1 MTLHLPG
8 HPTLIHLI
16 RHGEVEHAYHN
27 VFGGSRIDM
36 GLSALGHQQ
45 AQILAEATAHYPLD
59 AVYASPMRRVRE
71 TMQPLLQARQMT
83 ATIMDDL
90 REMDFGDWTG
100 HHWTEVHQ
108 KFGVSAYDW
117 LEVLQTTGIPNGE
130 SAAVVKARTAPC
142 LNHILASHP
151 QQSVAIICHG
161 GIIRVLLALLLD
173 LPLSKTSH
181 FNINYAGVTTVE
193 VEPEKK
199 HAVELNL
206 LNWCP
211 WIDVISRDRMTSSP

>member
-8 HPTLIHLI
+8 HPTLLHLI
-16 RHGEVEHAYHN
+16 RHGEVEEAYHN

-36 GLSALGHQQ
+36 GLSPLGHRQ
-45 AQILAEATAHYPLD
+45 AQALAKATASWSID
-59 AVYASPMRRVRE
+59 AVYASPMRRVQE
-71 TMQPLLQARQMT
+71 TMAPLLGQRGMT
-83 ATIMDDL
+83 PEIMGDL

-100 HHWTEVHQ
+100 HRWMEVHE

-117 LEVLQTTGIPNGE
+117 LEVLQEKGIPNGE
-130 SAAVVKARTAPC
+130 SAADVTARTAPC

-151 QQSVAIICHG
+151 HQSIAVVCHG
-161 GIIRVLLALLLD
+161 GIIRVLLSMLLN
-173 LPLSKTSH
+173 LPLSKMSH
-181 FNINYAGVTTVE
+181 FNIDYAGITTVE
-193 VEPEKK
+193 IQPEKK

-211 WIDVISRDRMTSSP
+211 WMGTV

>member
-8 HPTLIHLI
+8 HPTLLHLI
-16 RHGEVEHAYHN
+16 RHGEVEEMYHN

-36 GLSALGHQQ
+36 GLSPLGQRQ
-45 AQILAEATAHYPLD
+45 AQALASATSEWPVD
-59 AVYASPMRRVRE
+59 AVYASPMRRVRQ
-71 TMQPLLQARQMT
+71 TMQPLLDARQISPV
-83 ATIMDDL
+83 IMEDL

-100 HHWTEVHQ
+100 HRWQEVHE

-117 LEVLQTTGIPNGE
+117 LQVLQDQGIPNGE
-130 SAAVVKARTAPC
+130 NAAAVQARTAPC

-151 QQSVAIICHG
+151 HQSIAIVCHG
-161 GIIRVLLALLLD
+161 GIIRVLLSLLLD
-173 LPLSKTSH
+173 LPLCKMSH
-181 FNINYAGVTTVE
+181 FNIDYAGITTVE
-193 VEPEKK
+193 IQPEKK

-211 WIDVISRDRMTSSP
+211 WMSAK